1 MLSKIL
7 KTSWAKHTSRCFT
20 KSHAA
25 FQWPADSDLF
35 EGVNRC
41 SSYQL
46 IHSPFSCPFHWT
58 PEALSFVPGR
68 KRLLSFE
75 ETQLQQIF
83 IEKALG
89 LGLLKKKKFHSSSN
103 AFVHCRRIPWHA
115 QCRIPPYPPVPDA
128 IIECYGTSAEPAG
141 AVEQLNWV
149 NA

>member
-89 LGLLKKKKFHSSSN
+89 LGLLKKKEVSFIIK
-103 AFVHCRRIPWHA
+103 RICSLSQDSVA
-115 QCRIPPYPPVPDA
+115 RAVQDSAIPA
-128 IIECYGTSAEPAG
+128 CTRCHHRMLWNLSGAG
-141 AVEQLNWV
+141 WRS
-149 NA
+149 